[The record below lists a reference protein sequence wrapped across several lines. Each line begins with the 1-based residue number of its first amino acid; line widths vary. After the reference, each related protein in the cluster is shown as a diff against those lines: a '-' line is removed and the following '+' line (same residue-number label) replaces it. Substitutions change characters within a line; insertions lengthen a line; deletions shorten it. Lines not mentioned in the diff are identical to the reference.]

1 MMRAKYQ
8 KPQSQKETD
17 TDEQG
22 TSSSALDQRQETQKE
37 EELEHFQHCFDEG
50 LKE

>member
-1 MMRAKYQ
+1 MMEMIKMMRAKYQ

-37 EELEHFQHCFDEG
+37 EELEHF
-50 LKE
+50 